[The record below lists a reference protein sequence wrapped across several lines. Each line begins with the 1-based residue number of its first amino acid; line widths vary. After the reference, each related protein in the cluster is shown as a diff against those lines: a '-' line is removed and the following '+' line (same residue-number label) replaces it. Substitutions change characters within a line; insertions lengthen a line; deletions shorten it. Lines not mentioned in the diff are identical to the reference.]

1 MSGNELLV
9 AVFGL
14 LIGYWI
20 VSQFG
25 SGKKDNKARS
35 ETPSA
40 ADAEAQRQREQA
52 HAEAQ
57 RRREQAESEARR
69 SREQA
74 EREAQ
79 ETRQRQRAAEDATPP
94 PWYAILSVA
103 PNADTLEIRR
113 AYKSLMSQYH
123 PDKVAALGP
132 ELKELC
138 ERKTKEINTA
148 YDRALAERGA
158 A

>member
-1 MSGNELLV
+1 MTGTDFLV
-9 AVFGL
+9 IIFGL

-20 VSQFG
+20 VSQFA
-25 SGKKDNKARS
+25 SGKNGNKARS

-40 ADAEAQRQREQA
+40 ADAEAQRQREQD

-57 RRREQAESEARR
+57 PRREQAESEARR

-79 ETRQRQRAAEDATPP
+79 ETRQRQRAAEDSAPA
-94 PWYAILSVA
+94 PWYTTLSVA
-103 PNADTLEIRR
+103 PNADTQEIRR
-113 AYKSLMSQYH
+113 AYKTLMSQYH